1 MITEDS
7 YPSQHDVE

>member
-7 YPSQHDVE
+7 YFG